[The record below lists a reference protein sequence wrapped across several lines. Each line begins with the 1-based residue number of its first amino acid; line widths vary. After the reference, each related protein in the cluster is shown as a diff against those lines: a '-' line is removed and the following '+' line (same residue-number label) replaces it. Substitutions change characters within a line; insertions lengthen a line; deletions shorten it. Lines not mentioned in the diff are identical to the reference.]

1 MQRRNSAPTKKDILT
16 TAQAANLL
24 GISVRTAQLLIES
37 GALSSWKTPGG
48 HRRVYRADILS
59 LRSGVSAPSASSSA
73 IVILVASSLHLR
85 RYQKILEEIGEA
97 FVEGYSDPY
106 SASFAIGSRLPS
118 VVVID
123 LEEGHPERLS
133 LLRSLRSNPELGHT
147 HIIAVGSRHT
157 AMIGLQGASRGVP
170 RDSGAEAFVRRP
182 ELLPDAVRAI
192 LRDAAGATV
201 PIEGPTPFPLAPN
214 EGQRLAAL
222 KRSGLVDTP
231 PEEAF
236 DRLTWLAG
244 QSLKT
249 PIALL
254 TLLTPTRQWF
264 KSRYGLAIAETPRS
278 WAFCNRTIL
287 QKDVF
292 SVKNLALNAEFAK
305 NPAVSGGPAFRFYAG
320 APVTDSDG
328 FALGSLCVI
337 DHRPRT
343 LDENQLRS
351 LRVLAG
357 LASDEVRL
365 RAANRQLRWTREA
378 LRRDQGQSAGSW

>member
-1 MQRRNSAPTKKDILT
+1 MQERNSAPAEKDILT
-16 TAQAANLL
+16 TAQAAKLL

-37 GALSSWKTPGG
+37 GALGSWKTPGG
-48 HRRVYRADILS
+48 HRRVYRADVLS
-59 LRSGVSAPSASSSA
+59 LRSGVNAPSASSSA
-73 IVILVASSLHLR
+73 IVILVASSGRLP
-85 RYQKILEEIGEA
+85 RYQKILQTVGEA

-118 VVVID
+118 VIIID
-123 LEEGHPERLS
+123 LEEGNPERLS
-133 LLRSLRSNPELGHT
+133 LLRSLGANPELGHT
-147 HIIAVGSRHT
+147 RIIVLGSRNA
-157 AMIGLQGASRGVP
+157 AMPGLQGASRG
-170 RDSGAEAFVRRP
+170 SGAEAYVRRP

-192 LRDAAGATV
+192 LRDAPGSAE
-201 PIEGPTPFPLAPN
+201 PIEGTPPFPLAPN

-244 QSLKT
+244 HGLKM

-254 TLLTPTRQWF
+254 TLLTPTRQLF
-264 KSRYGLAIAETPRS
+264 KSRYGLEIAETPRS
-278 WAFCNRTIL
+278 WAFCNHTIL

-292 SVKNLALNAEFAK
+292 SVKNLALDAQFAK

-320 APVTDSDG
+320 APVIDADG

-337 DHRPRT
+337 DHRPRA

-351 LRVLAG
+351 LRALAG

-365 RAANRQLRWTREA
+365 RAADRQLRWARQA
-378 LRRDQGQSAGSW
+378 LRRDQPQAAGSW